1 MGKTIIIIPAY
12 NEEETIAKLIER
24 SKKYADICIVNDG
37 SKDRTSEIVQSYKD
51 VIQIR
56 HEKNMHIPQTI
67 RDGMIYAYNN
77 NYDYVITMD
86 AGLSHLP
93 EELPLFIKYPHCD
106 MLVGYRELIIDVPLH
121 RRIISKIGTL
131 FINMAISKFSYKSF
145 STPFFK
151 DITSGYR
158 RYSKKAIDMLL
169 NKKMHARSFDFHS
182 EAFMLLFRNGLSIK
196 EIPITYIFTNSSL
209 SLKVIMDSV
218 WMLYNMFFFRKKWR

>member
-1 MGKTIIIIPAY
+1 MGKTIIVIPAY

-37 SKDRTSEIVQSYKD
+37 STDRTSEIVRSYKS

-56 HEKNMHIPQTI
+56 HNKNMHIPQTI
-67 RDGMIYAYNN
+67 RDGMIYAYRN

-93 EELPLFIKYPHCD
+93 EELPLFIKHSHCD
-106 MLVGYRELIIDVPLH
+106 MLVGCRKLIIDVPLH
-121 RRIISKIGTL
+121 RRIISKIGTF
-131 FINMAISKFSYKSF
+131 FINMAISNFSYKSF
-145 STPFFK
+145 SGLFFK

-158 RYSKKAIDMLL
+158 RYSKKAIELL
-169 NKKMHARSFDFHS
+169 LSNKMHASSFDFHS
-182 EAFMLLFRNGLSIK
+182 EAFMLVFRNRLSIR

-209 SLKVIMDSV
+209 SLKVIMDSLR
-218 WMLYNMFFFRKKWR
+218 MLFNMFFFRKKWR